1 MSFQNFDSK
10 NGPAGVLESAAP
22 AVPEAPSPG
31 ELAGAGLPAGA
42 SGAATDAAAAAG
54 APMGMLSAG
63 AAATQLAGSAAG
75 LAGGNPQAFQ
85 IASSALGTAS
95 ALQSGG
101 GIQAL
106 AGGAASLAGMA
117 SPELGQALQ
126 MAGQAQALM
135 GQAQSLA
142 GMANAVPGAAALA
155 QAPQAL
161 QSAGGAADAVAEKLH
176 IAEHPLAGQA
186 VQDFATAEPD
196 FIPAAIDPATAAA
209 PDEAAS
215 AALAQFADGTR
226 LLRFYSPLPA
236 SKALLID
243 SLSGHSAM
251 SEQFVFQLNLMSTN
265 AAIDLKDLMGKNVS
279 VGVQLADGSENFING
294 YVNSF
299 GFSHSDGGFAFYHA
313 EVVPWLAY
321 LKRRVNSRI
330 FQDASVLDVLDTIF
344 KGDYNGLAQYEVR
357 TTKTY
362 KPVNYIVQYDETD
375 EHFVSRLMEK
385 YGLFFYFDHGPSS
398 HKMIISDNS
407 CDAGFCPPQEA
418 HAEVPF
424 NGGNRW
430 QDQDCVTAFAAERT
444 LQPTKV
450 ALNTFDFKAPNSMQY
465 VELPTSARQGDI
477 PSMEIYDGNP
487 AFSYKNLDEGKRE
500 ARLRMEVLEWQAK
513 IFTGSSDCRGLSAGR
528 TLKLLDHHWFDPSD
542 STDNDFLVVAVQYN
556 ARNNYFDRGAKD
568 VYRNTFTAIR
578 RKIPY
583 RPVRTHRPPQMPGPQ
598 TATVVGP
605 KGQEIHTD
613 KFGRIKVQFH
623 WDRYGRRDERSS
635 CWVRVSQPWA
645 GQGWGTISIPR
656 VGQEVIIDYLEG
668 DPDRP
673 VCTGRLF
680 NADQP
685 APYALPDGAHMMGFK
700 SRSTPGGGGF
710 SEMVIHDQK
719 GKELINIHG
728 QKDMVTTVQN
738 TQATVVNGP
747 FQTNTVTTGYHAMV
761 VKQHIDTTSETAH
774 IHQTAKTNIEFTAQD
789 AHIHQTAKTNIELTA
804 QDAHIHQTAK
814 TDIALTAQTGFLH
827 ALADKNIELT
837 ATNEHIRLK
846 ATTDITL
853 EVGASKIEL
862 KADGTI
868 TIKGVH
874 VDVIG
879 SSRIDL
885 NK

>member
-1 MSFQNFDSK
+1 MSFQPFDSK
-10 NGPAGVLESAAP
+10 NGPADVLDAEKP
-22 AVPEAPSPG
+22 AVPETSLPG
-31 ELAGAGLPAGA
+31 NLAGAGMPEALAPINP
-42 SGAATDAAAAAG
+42 SPGAAGILAT
-54 APMGMLSAG
+54 G
-63 AAATQLAGSAAG
+63 AAATGLAGSAAG
-75 LAGGNPQAFQ
+75 LAGANPKGLQMAG
-85 IASSALGTAS
+85 AALSTAS
-95 ALQSGG
+95 ALQAGG
-101 GIQAL
+101 GFQAL
-106 AGGAASLAGMA
+106 AGGAAALAGHA
-117 SPELGQALQ
+117 NPELGQALQ
-126 MAGQAQALM
+126 MASQAQALM
-135 GQAQSLA
+135 GQAKSLA
-142 GMANAVPGAAALA
+142 GMAGAVPGASALA

-161 QSAGGAADAVAEKLH
+161 QDSGAAVEAVAEKLH

-186 VQDFATAEPD
+186 VQDFASEEPQ
-196 FIPAAIDPATAAA
+196 FIPAAIDPATAPE
-209 PDEAAS
+209 PDPAAAS
-215 AALAQFADGTR
+215 ALAQFADGTR

-330 FQDASVLDVLDTIF
+330 FQDASVVDVLDTIF

-357 TTKTY
+357 TTKSY
-362 KPVNYIVQYDETD
+362 PPENYIVQYDETD
-375 EHFVSRLMEK
+375 EHFVCRLMEK

-407 CDAGFCPPQEA
+407 CDAGFCPTQEA

-424 NGGNRW
+424 NAGNRW
-430 QDQDCVTAFAAERT
+430 QNQDCVTALAAERT
-444 LQPTKV
+444 MQSTKL

-465 VELPTSARQGDI
+465 VELPTSAKQGDI
-477 PSMEIYDGNP
+477 PSMEVYDGKS
-487 AFSYKNLDEGKRE
+487 AFSYKNRDDGKRE

-513 IFTGSSDCRGLSAGR
+513 IFSGASDCRGLSAGR
-528 TLKLLDHHWFDPSD
+528 TFKLLDHHWFDPSD
-542 STDNDFLVVAVQYN
+542 SADNDFLVVAVQYN
-556 ARNNYFDRGAKD
+556 ARNNYFDRGAQD

-583 RPVRTHRPPQMPGPQ
+583 RPVRAHRPPQMPGPQ

-685 APYALPDGAHMMGFK
+685 APYSLPEGAHMMGFK
-700 SRSTPGGGGF
+700 SRSTPGGGGY

-738 TQATVVNGP
+738 TQVTLVNGP
-747 FQTNTVTTGYHAMV
+747 FQTNTVSTGYHTTTV
-761 VKQHIDTTSETAH
+761 HQQIETTSETAH
-774 IHQTAKTNIEFTAQD
+774 IHQTAKTD
-789 AHIHQTAKTNIELTA
+789 IELTA

-837 ATNEHIRLK
+837 ATNEHVRLK

-853 EVGASKIEL
+853 EVGSSKIEL

-868 TIKGVH
+868 TIQGVN
-874 VDVIG
+874 VNVIG

>member
-1 MSFQNFDSK
+1 MSFQPTDNNTLS
-10 NGPAGVLESAAP
+10 
-22 AVPEAPSPG
+22 PEATDPANPVQNKPRASS
-31 ELAGAGLPAGA
+31 LA
-42 SGAATDAAAAAG
+42 T
-54 APMGMLSAG
+54 G
-63 AAATQLAGSAAG
+63 AAATQLAAG
-75 LAGGNPQAFQ
+75 VAGMAGADVGMLQQAGTVL
-85 IASSALGTAS
+85 STAS
-95 ALQSGG
+95 AMQAGG

-106 AGGAASLAGMA
+106 AGGAAALAGQA
-117 SPELGQALQ
+117 NPQLGQALQ
-126 MAGQAQALM
+126 VASQVR
-135 GQAQSLA
+135 SLTGA
-142 GMANAVPGAAALA
+142 ASGMMNKAAPAAPAALA
-155 QAPQAL
+155 GVAKAAPV
-161 QSAGGAADAVAEKLH
+161 SKAVEQLH

-186 VQDFATAEPD
+186 VQDFATPEAEY
-196 FIPAAIDPATAAA
+196 IPPAIDPANTAA
-209 PDEAAS
+209 PDDAAVQ
-215 AALAQFADGTR
+215 ALTNFSDGRR

-236 SKALLID
+236 SKALLLE
-243 SLSGHSAM
+243 SMSGHSEI
-251 SEQFVFQLNLMSTN
+251 SSHFVFQLSLISTD

-279 VGVQLADGSENFING
+279 IGVQLADGSEHFING

-299 GFSHSDGGFAFYHA
+299 GFAHSDGGFAFYHA
-313 EVVPWLAY
+313 EVVPWTAY

-330 FQDASVLDVLDTIF
+330 FQDVTVLDVLDTIF
-344 KGDYNGLAQYEVR
+344 KGDYSGLAQYEFR

-362 KPVNYIVQYDETD
+362 KPANFVVQYDETD
-375 EHFVSRLMEK
+375 DNFTSRLMEK
-385 YGLFFYFDHGPSS
+385 YGLFYYFEHTGSS
-398 HKMIISDNS
+398 HKMIITDNS
-407 CDAGFCPPQEA
+407 CDAGFCPPQAA
-418 HAEVPF
+418 HAEVLF
-424 NGGNRW
+424 NAGNRW
-430 QDQDCVTAFAAERT
+430 QDQDAVTSFAAERS
-444 LQPTKV
+444 LQSTKV

-465 VELPTSARQGDI
+465 VELPTSANQGTL
-477 PSMEIYDGNP
+477 PSLEVYDGNP
-487 AFSYKNLDEGKRE
+487 AFTYKNLDEGKRE
-500 ARLRMEVLEWQAK
+500 ARMRMEVLEWQAK
-513 IFTGSSDCRGLSAGR
+513 IFTGASDCRGLTAGR
-528 TLKLLDHHWFDPSD
+528 TMKLLDHHWFDPSD
-542 STDNDFLVVAVQYN
+542 GSDNDFLVVSVQYH
-556 ARNNYFDRGAKD
+556 ARNNYFDRGAQD

-583 RPVRTHRPPQMPGPQ
+583 RPVRAHRAPRMPGPQ

-605 KGQEIHTD
+605 KGEEIHTD

-685 APYALPDGAHMMGFK
+685 APYALPAGAHMMGFK

-710 SEMVIHDQK
+710 SEMVIHDSK
-719 GKELINIHG
+719 GKELINIHS

-738 TQATVVNGP
+738 TQATLVNGP
-747 FQTNTVTTGYHAMV
+747 FQTNTVSAGYHTTTV
-761 VKQHIDTTSETAH
+761 NQQIETTSET
-774 IHQTAKTNIEFTAQD
+774 

-804 QDAHIHQTAK
+804 QDAHIFQTAKTAIELTAQDAHIHQTARTNIELTAQDAHIFQTAK

-827 ALADKNIELT
+827 QLAEKNIELT
-837 ATNEHIRLK
+837 ATTEHIHLK
-846 ATTDITL
+846 ANTDITL

-862 KADGTI
+862 RADGTI
-868 TIKGVH
+868 TIKGKH